1 MPADGDEYIAAARA
15 SRELHLPWIHPPL
28 ERSAWLALMARNAG
42 DDAQLL
48 LCRLRES
55 DALVGSFQL
64 SQIFRG
70 GFQNA
75 FLGFF
80 GVAGHD
86 GRGLMTEGLE
96 LMLAHVFVTL
106 DLHRVE
112 ANVQPGNAR
121 SRALVE
127 RCGFRH
133 EGFSPRYL
141 RIGGEWRDHERY
153 AITVE
158 DWQARRR

>member
-1 MPADGDEYIAAARA
+1 
-15 SRELHLPWIHPPL
+15 
-28 ERSAWLALMARNAG
+28 MARNAG

-48 LCRLRES
+48 LACLCETG
-55 DALVGSFQL
+55 AMAGSFQL
-64 SQIFRG
+64 SQIYRG

-75 FLGFF
+75 YLGFF
-80 GVAGHD
+80 AVAGYE
-86 GRGLMTEGLE
+86 GRGLMTEALE
-96 LMLAHVFVTL
+96 LVLAHAFTTL

-112 ANVQPGNAR
+112 ANVQPANAR

-141 RIGGEWRDHERY
+141 RIGGHWRDHERY

-158 DWQARRR
+158 DWRERRRR